1 MNRSYSKIRHIQEV
15 NQKLEKKLM
24 NEQMPM
30 FANAGEI
37 VGDLA
42 KDIGSHPHVGDEPEI
57 ARHCEEQVPDRDLVW
72 AYINWA
78 LKSNISGPNTTTQ
91 NIDMVHND
99 VNSTSMGNDIVR
111 VFKGQ
116 NNPGSF
122 VAFVK
127 GYYGR
132 KFDLFKDLDYKD
144 RGNAFFGMGDVV
156 GAIHPSVKTA
166 SGVEWC
172 KKYSRSGPSKSAL
185 TNNGQIY

>member
-42 KDIGSHPHVGDEPEI
+42 KDIGSHPHVGHSEI
-57 ARHCEEQVPDRDLVW
+57 ESHCVEQVPDRDLVW

-132 KFDLFKDLDYKD
+132 KFDLFKDLDNKD

-156 GAIHPSVKTA
+156 KAIHQSVKDA
-166 SGVEWC
+166 SKVQWC
-172 KKYSRSGPSKSAL
+172 KKYSDDERM
-185 TNNGQIY
+185 I